1 MRNYNKLTGSVIV
14 MALVFALS
22 GCPGGGGGGG
32 DDPIAISSFQ
42 VDGYRD
48 EFLLGE
54 NFTLQNLVLN
64 VVFDDGEVKTY
75 TEADLP
81 DGFSL
86 NLSGYN
92 KNAVGTYKVILQYK
106 GFDLPLELTV
116 TVIDPDATMQK
127 PKATPSGGTFT
138 DGDTV
143 TLVYGTDGA
152 EIRYTVNGAAPASI
166 TDGTKYTAPIP
177 LSGTGMQV
185 IRARAFDTIKSRVSS
200 ALLTAWYTSAE
211 GAKAVFVGG
220 QSSALTAGTAGAI
233 EIPVFTIG
241 IDADKTG
248 TIAWYTDPEGTEEG
262 GIPVYINPEVAPV
275 SAFGGGTVSFTAN
288 RLGGMS
294 VAGTYYYRVTYDG
307 TESDVGSL
315 VISPATGGDITVSA
329 ISSNLSLEEG
339 YLPGYSLA
347 VSAVVDGGG
356 TLSYQWYSSTEF
368 VVYAWASTLLEGETD
383 ESLSILP
390 GLAAATDSDPQ
401 IYYYFCLVSA
411 EGSKTEIS
419 AMTRVYVYPRRSIVS
434 VVEKS
439 GRIISGTSSRIQY
452 TVTTTGFPDVNQP
465 HPIKIENLP
474 IGIRMD
480 NIQSYGLM
488 LEGNTGTLELQGMTT
503 SSTPPTPPE
512 GGVYS
517 NLRLIIDGTGD
528 IPDTESPFFDLTV
541 LELKVGTQIG
551 SLSTSSCTVELPI
564 TARGFADG
572 TYDVV
577 LPASPIPYYNLTAP
591 PTLDIADEIGLLTLT
606 SSGVTGATIPDVIN
620 TIYFT
625 LGTAPDDV
633 RTPNFP
639 VYLTQP
645 GTTRVSG
652 ITIYPAGDVTVVEG
666 NTANLTA
673 DVTPIDAGN
682 KNVTWSSSNPAIAAV
697 NNDGTVVGV
706 SAGSVSIR
714 ATATD
719 GSKIYSLKAV
729 TVQAAPVLVNS
740 ITISPASLTVAE
752 GANANLAAT
761 VLPADADNRTVTWSS
776 SNSAIATVNNSGRV
790 SGVARGTATIT
801 AAAND
806 GSGWSASC
814 KVTVAGPAPTGISFS
829 KDIIYTW
836 YGKEEDLG
844 MNVSPANADRDN
856 ITFTW
861 SSDDN
866 WSYTGNLR
874 SREGTGRASTTV
886 SEASGN
892 MADRKTKITLTATLP
907 NGESASIEFR
917 TRFTM
922 KASIYYDDDPRY
934 VYGIWFN
941 SGQSYSWQRS
951 TPERYVRAYYPADEL
966 EWRYEQTSYPNA
978 YLTKI
983 PRTEYTISSR
993 DPDITVS
1000 AHPSEPN
1007 TYVLTRTSASV
1018 FKMVTLDIIAGS
1030 GNYAERYTQVI
1041 NLVD

>member
-1 MRNYNKLTGSVIV
+1 
-14 MALVFALS
+14 
-22 GCPGGGGGGG
+22 
-32 DDPIAISSFQ
+32 
-42 VDGYRD
+42 
-48 EFLLGE
+48 
-54 NFTLQNLVLN
+54 
-64 VVFDDGEVKTY
+64 
-75 TEADLP
+75 
-81 DGFSL
+81 
-86 NLSGYN
+86 
-92 KNAVGTYKVILQYK
+92 
-106 GFDLPLELTV
+106 
-116 TVIDPDATMQK
+116 
-127 PKATPSGGTFT
+127 
-138 DGDTV
+138 
-143 TLVYGTDGA
+143 
-152 EIRYTVNGAAPASI
+152 
-166 TDGTKYTAPIP
+166 
-177 LSGTGMQV
+177 
-185 IRARAFDTIKSRVSS
+185 
-200 ALLTAWYTSAE
+200 
-211 GAKAVFVGG
+211 
-220 QSSALTAGTAGAI
+220 
-233 EIPVFTIG
+233 
-241 IDADKTG
+241 
-248 TIAWYTDPEGTEEG
+248 
-262 GIPVYINPEVAPV
+262 
-275 SAFGGGTVSFTAN
+275 
-288 RLGGMS
+288 
-294 VAGTYYYRVTYDG
+294 
-307 TESDVGSL
+307 
-315 VISPATGGDITVSA
+315 
-329 ISSNLSLEEG
+329 LEEG
-339 YLPGYSLA
+339 YLPGYSFT
-347 VSAVVDGGG
+347 VSAAVGGG
-356 TLSYQWYSSTEF
+356 KTLSYQWYSSTDF
-368 VVYAWASTLLEGETD
+368 VVYTSSSTLLEGETD

-390 GLAAATDSDPQ
+390 GLEAASDSDLQ
-401 IYYYFCLVSA
+401 RYYYFCMVSA
-411 EGSKTEIS
+411 EGSESKIS

-434 VVEKS
+434 VVQKS
-439 GRIISGTSSRIQY
+439 GMIISGNSTYVQY

-682 KNVTWSSSNPAIAAV
+682 KNLTWSSSN
-697 NNDGTVVGV
+697 T
-706 SAGSVSIR
+706 
-714 ATATD
+714 
-719 GSKIYSLKAV
+719 
-729 TVQAAPVLVNS
+729 
-740 ITISPASLTVAE
+740 
-752 GANANLAAT
+752 
-761 VLPADADNRTVTWSS
+761 
-776 SNSAIATVNNSGRV
+776 AIATVNNSGRV

-806 GSGWSASC
+806 ASGWSASC
-814 KVTVAGPAPTGISFS
+814 KVTVAGPAPTGISFNNS
-829 KDIIYTW
+829 IIYTW

-856 ITFTW
+856 IIFTW

-886 SEASGN
+886 SEGSGS
-892 MADRKTKITLTATLP
+892 MADRRTKITLTATLP
-907 NGESASIEFR
+907 NGNSASIEFR
-917 TRFTM
+917 AGYTM
-922 KASIYYDDDPRY
+922 KASSTYDG
-934 VYGIWFN
+934 VYSINFN
-941 SGQSYSWQRS
+941 SGTSFSW
-951 TPERYVRAYYPADEL
+951 ERVHPARYIRAYYPANEIQW
-966 EWRYEQTSYPNA
+966 EAEQTSYA
-978 YLTKI
+978 DYKLTKI
-983 PRTEYTISSR
+983 PRSEYAISSR
-993 DPDITVS
+993 DPDIKVTV
-1000 AHPSEPN
+1000 HPSEPN